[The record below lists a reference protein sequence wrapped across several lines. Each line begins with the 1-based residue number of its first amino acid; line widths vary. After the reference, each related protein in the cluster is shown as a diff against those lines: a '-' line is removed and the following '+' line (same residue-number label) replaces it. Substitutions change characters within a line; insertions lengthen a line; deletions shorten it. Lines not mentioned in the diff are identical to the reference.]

1 MKSLMLIY
9 SNLHTD
15 LWACVWLICD
25 MCHHYNSFCV
35 AMYVYVCF
43 FTYTWHTVHSCLC
56 AGTCGQVCIC
66 MQITKHKLV
75 CHSSVC
81 RPWVLFC
88 LFVCL
93 VIRIL
98 TKHGAWWLC
107 YAAWV
112 GNPTDPP
119 FSASEALALS
129 ALTGSFYQEIK
140 LELYIHSKH
149 FWTKPSSQCYTLII
163 MYLFLNIV

>member
-1 MKSLMLIY
+1 MLIY

-25 MCHHYNSFCV
+25 MCYHYNSFSV

-43 FTYTWHTVHSCLC
+43 FTYTWHMVYSWLC
-56 AGTCGQVCIC
+56 AGRCGQVCIYL
-66 MQITKHKLV
+66 QLTKHKLV

-81 RPWVLFC
+81 RPFVLFW
-88 LFVCL
+88 LFVCS
-93 VIRIL
+93 VIRIV

-107 YAAWV
+107 YAVWV
-112 GNPTDPP
+112 VNSTDPP